1 MVGRLGLLAVA
12 ALLFSAADHVEAQM
26 DTQNGSGVFSLGV
39 AGVATPQPSTL
50 SVSAPLA
57 NITNRSVADVKIDRI
72 KLAGAPA
79 ETPLPIAVGAVG
91 ARSSVIVQAQFN
103 GQSLRGGQR
112 YELVMQG
119 TYRGQ
124 KGKAST
130 FNVHSFV
137 AVPPSEG
144 SGRVGTTQ
152 APAQKV
158 EGGRYPP
165 QPPRM
170 GNDVNSGAPPVPTN
184 PEVPGAPAPA
194 GTEAKSAPK

>member
-12 ALLFSAADHVEAQM
+12 ALLLSAADHVAAQNKE
-26 DTQNGSGVFSLGV
+26 NGSGVFSLGV

-72 KLAGAPA
+72 KLAGVPA